1 MKKISIFVVNLA
13 LIGAT
18 NGLWVLVIIF
28 YLIWKNTEKRKSQE
42 SVANSDS
49 NSFTKFQG
57 SKFAQDSSKGAIFQY
72 ASLSQGNSIEA
83 PFAII
88 DLETNGLDKNNHRVI
103 EIAVKRIS
111 ATGEPIDEIATLI
124 DPESLDIGP
133 TFIHHIKI
141 EDVIGAP
148 KFIDFAPELL
158 SRLSGSIAV
167 AHHAAFEDGFLGAE
181 FARIGKGLDVIPC
194 IDTLWLARQVIDLP
208 NYKLTTVLD
217 SFGIAEED
225 AHTALGDVR
234 LLSKLLPIL
243 LDKSKPLK
251 FTTSLK
257 TFASEPTNLKLLT
270 RVSNLKK
277 GDQGWLANMI
287 RKLPESGQELTDEI
301 TIRYTE
307 LLSQCL
313 SDGKIT
319 GEEAKQL
326 SKVAGASGLGASQV
340 RRIHADYV
348 AGIEKLALS
357 DGKIT
362 DAENKQIKVIK
373 NQLGL

>member
-42 SVANSDS
+42 SLANSDS

-57 SKFAQDSSKGAIFQY
+57 SKFAQDSSKGAVFQY

-124 DPESLDIGP
+124 DPECLDIGP

-257 TFASEPTNLKLLT
+257 TFAPEPTNLKLLT

-287 RKLPESGQELTDEI
+287 RKLPESGQELTDET

-326 SKVAGASGLGASQV
+326 SKVAGSGGLGASQV
-340 RRIHADYV
+340 RRIHADYI

-362 DAENKQIKVIK
+362 DAENKQIKAIK

>member
-18 NGLWVLVIIF
+18 NGIWVLVIIF

-49 NSFTKFQG
+49 NSFIKFQG
-57 SKFAQDSSKGAIFQY
+57 SKFAQDSSKGAVFQY

-111 ATGEPIDEIATLI
+111 AIGEQIDEIATLI

-208 NYKLTTVLD
+208 NYKLATVLD
-217 SFGIAEED
+217 SFGIVEED

-257 TFASEPTNLKLLT
+257 TFAPEPTDLKLLT

-287 RKLPESGQELTDEI
+287 RKLPESGQELTDEV

-319 GEEAKQL
+319 GEEARQL
-326 SKVAGASGLGASQV
+326 SKVAGAGGLGASQV
-340 RRIHADYV
+340 RRIHADYM

>member
-340 RRIHADYV
+340 RRIHEDYI

>member
-340 RRIHADYV
+340 RRIHADYI

>member
-257 TFASEPTNLKLLT
+257 TFAPEPTNLKLLT

-340 RRIHADYV
+340 RRIHADYI

>member
-1 MKKISIFVVNLA
+1 MKKFSIFVVNLA

-57 SKFAQDSSKGAIFQY
+57 SKFAQDSSKGAVFQY

-243 LDKSKPLK
+243 LDKSKPLR

-257 TFASEPTNLKLLT
+257 TFAPEPTNLKLLT

-326 SKVAGASGLGASQV
+326 SKVAGAGGLGASQV
-340 RRIHADYV
+340 RRIHADYI

>member
-42 SVANSDS
+42 SLANSDS

-57 SKFAQDSSKGAIFQY
+57 SKFAQDSSKGAVFQY

-124 DPESLDIGP
+124 DPECLDIGL

-257 TFASEPTNLKLLT
+257 TFAPEPTNLKLLT

-287 RKLPESGQELTDEI
+287 RKLPESGQELTDET

-326 SKVAGASGLGASQV
+326 SKVAGSGGLGASQV
-340 RRIHADYV
+340 RRIHADYI

-362 DAENKQIKVIK
+362 DAENKQIKAIK